1 MKKKPQHKRN
11 MLSIPRIHYYIK
23 RHYKI
28 KFKEKI
34 TTPEINKIWRDYIE
48 EEFIKTLQVGGVVSI
63 DDNSRVW
70 VKATPSIK
78 KKNMMAL
85 LNKGLMYKN
94 GRIVEANMNLST
106 SDYVYDIIFETRRYK
121 HKTKLFF
128 QPHRDLSKAVREGIL
143 KGKLITREY
152 VN

>member
-1 MKKKPQHKRN
+1 MKKKPTYKRN
-11 MLSIPRIHYYIK
+11 MLSVPRIHYCIK
-23 RHYKI
+23 RHYKT

-34 TTPEINKIWRDYIE
+34 TTPAINKIWRDYIE
-48 EEFIKTLQVGGVVSI
+48 EEFIKTLEVGGVVNI

-70 VKATPSIK
+70 VKAIPSIK

-106 SDYVYDIIFETRRYK
+106 SDYVYDITFETRRYK

>member
-1 MKKKPQHKRN
+1 

-23 RHYKI
+23 RDYKA

>member
-1 MKKKPQHKRN
+1 
-11 MLSIPRIHYYIK
+11 MLSVPRIHFCIK

>member
-1 MKKKPQHKRN
+1 
-11 MLSIPRIHYYIK
+11 MLSVPRIHFCIK

-48 EEFIKTLQVGGVVSI
+48 EEFIKTLQVGGVVNI